1 MRLTPIPGGLTRG
14 HGARRPDARGRGH
27 PGALRRPVS
36 MLSRVRV
43 GYVVFEDDVQV
54 VAEPFADAARR
65 R

>member
-1 MRLTPIPGGLTRG
+1 ME
-14 HGARRPDARGRGH
+14 HVARMHAVAAILERYG
-27 PGALRRPVS
+27 RPVS